1 MRKKIDCHTETIE
14 SVELIR
20 TSTSWNGTSLP
31 DYPLGKPELVVVK
44 YIIPPGQKLGWH
56 HHIAMNHGVLI
67 QGELTVVGLDG
78 QTKVFREG
86 DVIVEMVEDI
96 HHGENQGATT
106 VILYMFYLAQENM
119 PLSVQHPEIPIK

>member
-20 TSTSWNGTSLP
+20 SSTSWNGTSLP
-31 DYPLGKPELVVVK
+31 DYPLGKPELVAVK

-106 VILYMFYLAQENM
+106 VILYMFYLAQENV

>member
-1 MRKKIDCHTETIE
+1 MRKKIDCLIETIE

-31 DYPLGKPELVVVK
+31 DYPLGKPELVAVK

-119 PLSVQHPEIPIK
+119 PLSVQHPEMPIK

>member
-31 DYPLGKPELVVVK
+31 DYPLGKPELVAVK

-96 HHGENQGATT
+96 HHGENQGATM

>member
-1 MRKKIDCHTETIE
+1 MRKKIDCHTEKIE

-31 DYPLGKPELVVVK
+31 DYPLGKPELVAVK
-44 YIIPPGQKLGWH
+44 YIIQPGQKLGWH

-106 VILYMFYLAQENM
+106 VILYMFYLAQENV

>member
-1 MRKKIDCHTETIE
+1 MRKKIDCLIETIE

-31 DYPLGKPELVVVK
+31 DYPLGKPELVAVK

-119 PLSVQHPEIPIK
+119 PLSVQHPEIPI

>member
-1 MRKKIDCHTETIE
+1 MRKKIDCHTEKIE

-31 DYPLGKPELVVVK
+31 DYPLGKPELVAVK

-67 QGELTVVGLDG
+67 QGELTIVGLDG

>member
-31 DYPLGKPELVVVK
+31 NYPLGKPELVAVK

>member
-1 MRKKIDCHTETIE
+1 MRKKIDCHIETIE

-31 DYPLGKPELVVVK
+31 DYPLGKPELVAVK

-119 PLSVQHPEIPIK
+119 PLSVQHPEIPI

>member
-31 DYPLGKPELVVVK
+31 DYPLGKPELVAVK
-44 YIIPPGQKLGWH
+44 YILPPGQKLGWH

>member
-1 MRKKIDCHTETIE
+1 MRKKIDCHTEKIE

-31 DYPLGKPELVVVK
+31 DYPLGKPELVAVK

>member
-1 MRKKIDCHTETIE
+1 
-14 SVELIR
+14 
-20 TSTSWNGTSLP
+20 
-31 DYPLGKPELVVVK
+31 
-44 YIIPPGQKLGWH
+44 
-56 HHIAMNHGVLI
+56 MNHGVLI

>member
-31 DYPLGKPELVVVK
+31 DYPLGKPELVAVK

>member
-1 MRKKIDCHTETIE
+1 MRKKIDCHTEKIE

-31 DYPLGKPELVVVK
+31 DYPLGKPELVAVK

-67 QGELTVVGLDG
+67 QGELTIVGLDG

-106 VILYMFYLAQENM
+106 VILYMFYLAQENV

>member
-31 DYPLGKPELVVVK
+31 DYPLGKPELVAVK

-96 HHGENQGATT
+96 HHGEKSKM
-106 VILYMFYLAQENM
+106 IMYMAGK
-119 PLSVQHPEIPIK
+119 IKVE

>member
-1 MRKKIDCHTETIE
+1 MRKKIDCHTEKIE

-31 DYPLGKPELVVVK
+31 DYPLGKPELVAVK
-44 YIIPPGQKLGWH
+44 YILPSGQKLGWH

-106 VILYMFYLAQENM
+106 VILYMFYLAQENV

>member
-1 MRKKIDCHTETIE
+1 MRKKIDCHTEKIE

-31 DYPLGKPELVVVK
+31 DYPLGKPELVAVK

-106 VILYMFYLAQENM
+106 VILYMFYLAQENV

>member
-31 DYPLGKPELVVVK
+31 DYPLGKPELVAVK

-119 PLSVQHPEIPIK
+119 PLSVQHPEMPIK